1 MSDQGFLHAASMR
14 ARLASLERRLQ
25 HSPGDASRVA
35 PECLRELEVA
45 AARLEG
51 LHENLRQRDAEL
63 RQLRGIVDSA
73 EQRLGALVTMVDCG
87 YLLTDLTGVIQEA
100 NPAASRIL
108 NISRKSLAGRPF
120 VLFIASGR
128 VELMGRL
135 TILAEAGTPT
145 DLELRLRPRER
156 QMLNVRDPHL
166 RGAGRQRQGGRT
178 AVALDAGQCGHSTAR
193 ERRARN
199 DPRVAGGLIRLP
211 RPQLYRRTC
220 AAQNSAN
227 RDVSTGGLV

>member
-1 MSDQGFLHAASMR
+1 VSDQGFLHAASMR

-156 QMLNVRDPHL
+156 QMLNVRTRICAVRDGSGKAVGLQWLLTPDSV
-166 RGAGRQRQGGRT
+166 AT
-178 AVALDAGQCGHSTAR
+178 APL
-193 ERRARN
+193 E
-199 DPRVAGGLIRLP
+199 
-211 RPQLYRRTC
+211 
-220 AAQNSAN
+220 SAEPATTLEWPA
-227 RDVSTGGLV
+227 V